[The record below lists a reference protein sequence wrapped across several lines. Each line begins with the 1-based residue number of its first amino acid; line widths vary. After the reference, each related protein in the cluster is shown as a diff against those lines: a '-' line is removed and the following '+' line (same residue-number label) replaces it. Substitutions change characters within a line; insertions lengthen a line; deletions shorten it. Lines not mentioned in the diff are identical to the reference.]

1 MYAPCNLQQHLS
13 RNCWRDRASSSDLQV
28 ERALTSAWFDEQKRL
43 TPDELQA
50 VKFPLTRLGRRG
62 YEEAPVNGFLR
73 QVHAEF
79 VRLVN
84 ERASLWQEV
93 QRLRRRLL
101 AREAVGGEQDEA
113 LFGLT
118 DVHVRAVQKLSGV
131 QVTADRYVA
140 DVQTCDSRVS
150 EETRLRRPEILREAQ
165 ERSDLILRDAHAKA
179 REAAISALN
188 GATLPQTDRERRAAQ
203 AELAYLRAYSAVYR
217 EHLRAYTEAVLGV
230 IDEWER
236 KEAAS
241 LREAASAEEPA
252 LGRAEPR
259 SIGQ

>member
-1 MYAPCNLQQHLS
+1 
-13 RNCWRDRASSSDLQV
+13 
-28 ERALTSAWFDEQKRL
+28 LTTAWFDEQKRL
-43 TPDELQA
+43 TPDELQS
-50 VKFPLTRLGRRG
+50 VEFPMTRLGRRG
-62 YEEAPVNGFLR
+62 YEVAPVDAFLR

-79 VRLVN
+79 VRLVS
-84 ERASLWQEV
+84 ERASLWQDI

-101 AREAVGGEQDEA
+101 AREAVGGEQDEE

-118 DVHVRAVQKLSGV
+118 DVHVRAVQKLSAAPA
-131 QVTADRYVA
+131 TADRYVA
-140 DVQTCDSRVS
+140 DVQTCGSRVS

-217 EHLRAYTEAVLGV
+217 EHLRAYSEAVMSV

-236 KEAAS
+236 RDAAS
-241 LREAASAEEPA
+241 LQVAAAVEEPV
-252 LGRAEPR
+252 LGRAERR